1 MDEKRSQSESA
12 MEMILNSLEA
22 LIEKSHKNTVSYR
35 DRLRNIEN
43 LTLSWEEPHPES
55 KDPQVSD
62 TTYVGR
68 LTNVIEE
75 LRIITNKNSE
85 MLEHF
90 QRLI

>member
-22 LIEKSHKNTVSYR
+22 LVEKSHKNTVSYR

-43 LTLSWEEPHPES
+43 ITLSWEEPQPES
-55 KDPQVSD
+55 KDPHGSD
-62 TTYVGR
+62 STYVGR
-68 LTNVIEE
+68 LSNVIEE